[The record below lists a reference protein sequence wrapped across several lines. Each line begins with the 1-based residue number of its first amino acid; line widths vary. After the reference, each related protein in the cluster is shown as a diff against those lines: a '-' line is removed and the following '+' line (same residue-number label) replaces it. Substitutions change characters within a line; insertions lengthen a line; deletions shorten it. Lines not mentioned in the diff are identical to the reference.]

1 MRATSGPLPTL
12 DDNADLNQL
21 PADSPPYI
29 IDFFTG
35 RDRLLEEI
43 DNIKRSESRQQQF
56 RHAASPYDR
65 SVELFDPLEDWL
77 YSLISAAALVSV
89 LLGILCM
96 ANLTTPQMQGP
107 RPTPGSHTESLPVV
121 QKAG

>member
-1 MRATSGPLPTL
+1 MTSSSLPTL
-12 DDNADLNQL
+12 DSNADLSQPL
-21 PADSPPYI
+21 ADSPPCI
-29 IDFFTG
+29 IDFFAG

-43 DNIKRSESRQQQF
+43 DEIKGTQTQQL
-56 RHAASPYDR
+56 R
-65 SVELFDPLEDWL
+65 SVEFFDPLEDWL

-96 ANLTTPQMQGP
+96 ASFAMPQMRGP
-107 RPTPGSHTESLPVV
+107 KPERNSNTESLPIT

>member
-1 MRATSGPLPTL
+1 MTVTSSSLPTL
-12 DDNADLNQL
+12 DSNADLNQPL
-21 PADSPPYI
+21 ADSPPCI
-29 IDFFTG
+29 IDFFAG

-43 DNIKRSESRQQQF
+43 GEIKGTQTQQL
-56 RHAASPYDR
+56 R

-89 LLGILCM
+89 LMGILCM
-96 ANLTTPQMQGP
+96 ASFAMPQMPGP
-107 RPTPGSHTESLPVV
+107 KPERNSHTESLPIT

>member
-1 MRATSGPLPTL
+1 MTATSNPLPSL
-12 DDNADLNQL
+12 DNNADLNQL

-29 IDFFTG
+29 IDFFAG
-35 RDRLLEEI
+35 RDRVLEEN
-43 DNIKRSESRQQQF
+43 DNVKRSESRPQS
-56 RHAASPYDR
+56 RHATSLYERPA
-65 SVELFDPLEDWL
+65 EFFDPLEDWL

-96 ANLTTPQMQGP
+96 ANFTIPQTPEP
-107 RPTPGSHTESLPVV
+107 RPTPNSHTESLPIA

>member
-1 MRATSGPLPTL
+1 MTATSNPLPSL
-12 DDNADLNQL
+12 DNNADLNQL

-29 IDFFTG
+29 IDFFAG
-35 RDRLLEEI
+35 RDRLLDEM
-43 DNIKRSESRQQQF
+43 DNVKRSESRSQS
-56 RHAASPYDR
+56 RHATSPYER
-65 SVELFDPLEDWL
+65 SVEFFDPLEDWL

-96 ANLTTPQMQGP
+96 ANFTMPQMPEP
-107 RPTPGSHTESLPVV
+107 RPTPNSHTESLPIA

>member
-1 MRATSGPLPTL
+1 MTFVSSPSPTL
-12 DDNADLNQL
+12 DNNSNLNQP
-21 PADSPPYI
+21 PADAPPYM
-29 IDFFTG
+29 IDFFAG

-43 DNIKRSESRQQQF
+43 DNRKRSETK
-56 RHAASPYDR
+56 H

-89 LLGILCM
+89 LLGILSM
-96 ANLTTPQMQGP
+96 PDFPMPRTHVP
-107 RPTPGSHTESLPVV
+107 RPEPNPYIEPLSIM